1 VATTSQPEQLEG
13 AGYPAHIRGVNAFK
27 FIPPTEPVLAEMPPK
42 GKGWCHEVKFDG
54 YRLQLQKVGAASVA
68 HSATATPTV
77 RIFSKNGKDFTTR
90 FRDVARAVLALP
102 CQSCIIDAEGCALDA
117 DGNPDFRALVG
128 GQKDKVAWCF
138 DLLEVDG
145 RDMRP
150 FPLVTRRVRL
160 KALLKRAAS
169 ELLLCSEAFA
179 DPAKLLDACDAR
191 GLEGIVSKKADQ
203 PYVSGKNRGWVKVK
217 CHAWRAANAGRGELF
232 RK

>member
-1 VATTSQPEQLEG
+1 MRAVKPFA
-13 AGYPAHIRGVNAFK
+13 
-27 FIPPTEPVLAEMPPK
+27 FIPPSDPVEQTTQPT

-54 YRLQLQKVGAASVA
+54 YRLQLHKAGERAL
-68 HSATATPTV
+68 
-77 RIFSKNGKDFTTR
+77 ILSKNGKDLTSR
-90 FRDVARAVLALP
+90 FRDVARAVAELP

-117 DGNPDFRALVG
+117 EGRPDFRALVG

-160 KALLKRAAS
+160 KSLLKRADS
-169 ELLLCSEAFA
+169 DILLTSKTFT

-217 CHAWRAANAGRGELF
+217 CHAWRATAKGRRELF
-232 RK
+232 RR